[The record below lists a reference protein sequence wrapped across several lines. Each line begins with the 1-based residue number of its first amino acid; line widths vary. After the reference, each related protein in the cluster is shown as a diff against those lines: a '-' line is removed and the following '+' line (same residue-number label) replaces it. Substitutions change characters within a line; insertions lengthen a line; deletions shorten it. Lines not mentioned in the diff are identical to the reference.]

1 MLLTVSS
8 TIVDTGSGSA
18 GSLQMDVH
26 HVSHKHDKH

>member
-8 TIVDTGSGSA
+8 AIVDTGTGSA

-26 HVSHKHDKH
+26 HVSHKHYKN